1 MNIGINCCIIVLV
14 DCILLIG
21 VILLRRKEISVDVRN
36 VIGERVEMLRKER
49 GFTQKDLAGELSK
62 RGVPISTSGLSKLE
76 KQIRKVTDIEIVAL
90 AEILKVSVNCLLD
103 IKE

>member
-1 MNIGINCCIIVLV
+1 LNIEINCCIIVLV
-14 DCILLIG
+14 DCILLIE
-21 VILLRRKEISVDVRN
+21 VILLKRKEISVDVRN

-49 GFTQKDLAGELSK
+49 GLTQKSLADELSK

-90 AEILKVSVNCLLD
+90 AEVLKVSVNCLLD